1 MGGIMKRIGITMMS
15 VTLVL
20 FLMIGLLPPAH
31 AATNAALNFETRKT
45 KAEQGYA
52 EAQYA
57 LGYMYD
63 KGQGVPQDYKKAVV
77 WYTKAAEQGYA
88 KAQNKLGLM
97 YFLGMGVSQ
106 DYKRAVFW
114 YTKAAKQGV
123 AEAQNNLG
131 LMYFL
136 GMGVSQDYKRAVFWY
151 TKAAKQGVAEAQN
164 NLGSMYALRIGV
176 SQDYKR
182 AVFWYTKAAKQGVA
196 EAQYNLGLIYYKGQG
211 VVAQDYQKA
220 VTWYT
225 TAAEQGYAKA
235 QCNLGVMYLLGKGV
249 AQDYKKAAIWCTKPA
264 EQGDK
269 GAQYILGLMY
279 AYGQGVPQDY
289 KLAYVWWSLSAASG
303 DAAAVKNRNI
313 ISERLPPQ
321 ALSEAQELAAR
332 MQAGIDKKKNSS
344 ATAPDAAGARPGSHP
359 AESSAVKGTG
369 TGFIITGNGYILTC
383 WHVIEGAGHIKAAV
397 GDTMYQARIIR
408 EDKNNDLALLKIS
421 GRFSPLAFAPE
432 RTAKMGQETFTIGF
446 PNPELQGVGPKLTKG
461 DISSLTGVQDDVRLY
476 QISIPVQPGNSGGPL
491 LDNHGNVIGI
501 IVAMLNAATAFKFS
515 GSLPQNVNY
524 AIKSLYAQA
533 LVDTVPE
540 AANNLPNPAKNES
553 FDRMVNRVVKGVVMI
568 VSYE

>member
-1 MGGIMKRIGITMMS
+1 MRRIGITMMS
-15 VTLVL
+15 VALVL
-20 FLMIGLLPPAH
+20 FLMIGVLPPAH
-31 AATNAALNFETRKT
+31 AETNAVLDFETIKT
-45 KAEQGYA
+45 KAEQGDA
-52 EAQYA
+52 KAQDD
-57 LGYMYD
+57 LGFMYSWGW
-63 KGQGVPQDYKKAVV
+63 GQGVSQDYKKAVFWYTKAAEHGV
-77 WYTKAAEQGYA
+77 ADAQYSLGSMYSIGPGVVQDYKKAVFWYTKAAEHGDTLSQFSLGLMYYRGQGVSQDYKKAVLWYTKAAEQGDA
-88 KAQNKLGLM
+88 G
-97 YFLGMGVSQ
+97 
-106 DYKRAVFW
+106 
-114 YTKAAKQGV
+114 
-123 AEAQNNLG
+123 AQNNLG
-131 LMYFL
+131 LMYL
-136 GMGVSQDYKRAVFWY
+136 K
-151 TKAAKQGVAEAQN
+151 
-164 NLGSMYALRIGV
+164 
-176 SQDYKR
+176 
-182 AVFWYTKAAKQGVA
+182 
-196 EAQYNLGLIYYKGQG
+196 
-211 VVAQDYQKA
+211 
-220 VTWYT
+220 
-225 TAAEQGYAKA
+225 
-235 QCNLGVMYLLGKGV
+235 
-249 AQDYKKAAIWCTKPA
+249 
-264 EQGDK
+264 
-269 GAQYILGLMY
+269 
-279 AYGQGVPQDY
+279 GQGVPQDY
-289 KLAYVWWSLSAASG
+289 KLAYVWSSLSAASG
-303 DAAAVKNRNI
+303 DADAVKNRNI

-321 ALSEAQELAAR
+321 ALSEAQELATR

-344 ATAPDAAGARPGSHP
+344 ATAPEAAGATPGSHP